1 MFSYSNPRRRRLY
14 KRETRFSKART
25 VVVLLFCSLVWPR
38 LDMDIL
44 EMFFKI
50 IISAYFTISSW
61 KIPQA
66 IFWLQLGTQTFAL
79 LIVNIPRLPVVQKHE
94 NTSNE
99 KNNKNLSE
107 QINLFRNHRLSFK
120 L

>member
-50 IISAYFTISSW
+50 IISAFHYFVMENTSSNILASTW
-61 KIPQA
+61 HTNIRAPNCKHPSPSHRPSMKIPQMKK
-66 IFWLQLGTQTFAL
+66 ITKTCTG
-79 LIVNIPRLPVVQKHE
+79 K
-94 NTSNE
+94 
-99 KNNKNLSE
+99 
-107 QINLFRNHRLSFK
+107 
-120 L
+120 